1 MTIPGPLSALR
12 SRREHLLERQAALA
26 ALTRIDV
33 YQNENLEQTLHY
45 IMETAAQLMC
55 VERVSL
61 WRYTQTRCAIH
72 CLDLYESSLDRHS
85 SGAQLQAELYPDYFR
100 ALATS
105 DAIVADDAHADPR
118 THEFSSTYLTPLGV
132 TAMLDTP
139 VYLHGQIDGVL
150 CHEQVGPPTPWT
162 PEDRLFGIALAN
174 LIALAVERD
183 ERRRAEEALRESEQ
197 RLATLVAYAPDA
209 ILVFDADADRYIEA
223 NDQAARLFGRARD
236 ALLQIDPLELSPE
249 RQPDGRISS
258 EVRQEMID
266 RALEG
271 ETPVFEWLHQNASGA
286 LVPCEIR
293 LVRLPHASR
302 RLIRGSVIDIGERMR
317 TEQALRASEQRLST
331 MLAFSP
337 DAITLLDVDTLRFV
351 EVNEQAARLYGRD
364 RDALLRIGP
373 VELSPARQPD
383 GRLSNEAA
391 REKVEEALD
400 GGVPVFEWW
409 HADPSGTLFPCEVR
423 LVRLP
428 DATRRLVRGSVID
441 ISERKLAEA
450 ARRESEARLRGI
462 LDASMD
468 CIISIDRDGC
478 IIEFNPASERTFGY
492 RREDVIGREL
502 AGLVIPPELRDAH
515 RQGLKRYLATGEGP
529 LLGKRIEVPAL
540 RADGTEF
547 PVEISV
553 TPVSGGASFVT
564 ATVRDITER
573 KRAQAELRAAKDA
586 AEAANRAKSEFL
598 ANMSHELRTP
608 LNSVLGYAQLLRREA
623 ELNER
628 QCKALTVVEQSGEH
642 LLGLIDEI
650 LDMAKIEAGTLDVV
664 ADNFDLQ
671 RLLASIASMMKSR
684 AQAKGL
690 SFTQAQWSDIPRVIR
705 GDERR
710 LRQVLMNLLDNA
722 IKYTQQGG
730 VVLKT
735 GLNDGRLCFLVE
747 DTGIGIRPEHLSE
760 IFEVFHQVRDPSTVI
775 DGTGLGLA
783 ISKRLVHLMGGA
795 LQVSSTPR
803 EGSRFWFELDVPPVE
818 TQPPIAVSR
827 IATGIAGERRRVL
840 VVDDEADGRSLLRDL
855 LVPLGFEVY
864 EAADGEAAID
874 EALRLLPD
882 AILMDMRMPRL
893 DGLAATRRIRA
904 LPELSGMVI
913 VAISASAFEHNR
925 ARCIESGADEFVPK
939 PFRQERLIEL
949 LCARLGLT
957 VLYSA
962 SGSNADDEPDGEVVI
977 DAPPSEDLQRLLDL
991 ASRGDVRQLLHEANE
1006 LARRDRAHAPFAG
1019 RICELGEAY
1028 RMKEL
1033 RRWLRSF
1040 TNGQGSDP

>member
-1 MTIPGPLSALR
+1 MTTPGPLSALC
-12 SRREHLLERQAALA
+12 SKRERLLERQAALA

-33 YQNENLEQTLHY
+33 YQNDNLEQTIQY
-45 IMETAAQLMC
+45 IMETAAELMC

-61 WRYTQTRCAIH
+61 WRYTKARSAIH
-72 CLDLYESSLDRHS
+72 CLDLYEASVDRHS
-85 SGAQLQAELYPDYFR
+85 AGAQLQAELFPAYFQ

-118 THEFSSTYLTPLGV
+118 TREFSTSYLTPLGV

-139 VYLHGQIDGVL
+139 VYLNGRIDGVL

-183 ERRRAEEALRESEQ
+183 DRRRAEEALRESEQ

-209 ILVFDADADRYIEA
+209 ILVFDADSDRYVQA
-223 NDQAARLFGRARD
+223 NEQAARLFGRNCE
-236 ALLQIDPLELSPE
+236 ALLSVDPVELSPE

-258 EVRQEMID
+258 EARSEMID
-266 RALEG
+266 RALDG
-271 ETPVFEWLHQNASGA
+271 GTPVFEWMHLNASGA
-286 LVPCEIR
+286 LVACEIR
-293 LVRLPHASR
+293 LVRLPHATR
-302 RLIRGSVIDIGERMR
+302 RLVRGSVIDISERMR

-331 MLAFSP
+331 MLAYSP

-351 EVNEQAARLYGRD
+351 EANEQAARLYGRD
-364 RDALLRIGP
+364 RDALLSIGP
-373 VELSPARQPD
+373 VELSPERQPD
-383 GRLSNEAA
+383 GRLSAEAA
-391 REKVEEALD
+391 LEKVEEALD
-400 GGVPVFEWW
+400 GGAPVFEWW
-409 HADPSGTLFPCEVR
+409 HVDLAGALFPCEVR

-428 DATRRLVRGSVID
+428 DAARRLVRGSVID
-441 ISERKLAEA
+441 ISERKRAEA

-468 CIISIDRDGC
+468 CIISIDPDGRV
-478 IIEFNPASERTFGY
+478 IEFNPASERTFGY
-492 RREDVIGREL
+492 RRDDVIGCEL
-502 AGLVIPPELRDAH
+502 AALIIPPTLRDAH
-515 RQGLKRYLATGEGP
+515 RRGLARYLATGVGP
-529 LLGKRIEVPAL
+529 LLGRRIEVPAL
-540 RADGTEF
+540 RSDGTEF

-553 TPVSGGASFVT
+553 TPVAGGPQLVT

-573 KRAQAELRAAKDA
+573 KRAQSELNCAKEA

-628 QCKALTVVEQSGEH
+628 QCKALTVVQQSGEH

-664 ADNFDLQ
+664 ADNFDLH
-671 RLLASIASMMKSR
+671 RLLASIAGMMKSR

-690 SFTQAQWSDIPRVIR
+690 SFTTAQWSDIPRVIR

-710 LRQVLMNLLDNA
+710 LRQVLTNLLDNA

-735 GLNDGRLCFLVE
+735 GLNEGRLCFLVE

-760 IFEVFHQVRDPSTVI
+760 IFDVFHQVRDPATVI

-783 ISKRLVHLMGGA
+783 ISKRLVNLMGGV
-795 LQVSSTPR
+795 LQVASTPR
-803 EGSRFWFELDVPPVE
+803 EGSRFWFELDLPPVE
-818 TQPPIAVSR
+818 AEAPVDATR

-840 VVDDEADGRSLLRDL
+840 VVDDEAEGRSLLRDL
-855 LVPLGFEVY
+855 LAPLGFDVH
-864 EAADGEAAID
+864 EAPDGEAAID
-874 EALRLLPD
+874 AAMRLVPD

-904 LPELSGMVI
+904 LPALSGTVI
-913 VAISASAFEHNR
+913 FAISASAFEHNR

-939 PFRQERLIEL
+939 PFRQEKLIEL
-949 LCARLGLT
+949 LCGRLGLT
-957 VLYSA
+957 VLYAA
-962 SGSNADDEPDGEVVI
+962 SDGANPEPERAALI
-977 DAPPSEDLQRLLDL
+977 AAPPSADLRRLLDL
-991 ASRGDVRQLLHEANE
+991 ASRGDVRQLLHETNA
-1006 LARRDRAHAPFAG
+1006 LAERDRAHAPFAAHL
-1019 RICELGEAY
+1019 RELGEAY

-1033 RRWLRSF
+1033 RRWLKRLADEPR
-1040 TNGQGSDP
+1040 TEP

>member
-1 MTIPGPLSALR
+1 MTTPGPLSTLR
-12 SRREHLLERQAALA
+12 PKRERLLERQAALA

-33 YQNENLEQTLHY
+33 YQNENLEQTIRY
-45 IMETAAQLMC
+45 IMETAAQLMY

-61 WRYTQTRCAIH
+61 WRYTHTRSAIV
-72 CLDLYESSLDRHS
+72 CLDLYEASVDRHS
-85 SGAQLQAELYPDYFR
+85 GGAQLQAELYPAYFE

-105 DAIVADDAHADPR
+105 DAIVVDDAHSDPR
-118 THEFSSTYLTPLGV
+118 THEFSGSYLTPLGV

-139 VYLHGQIDGVL
+139 VYLNGRIDGVL

-183 ERRRAEEALRESEQ
+183 DRRRAEEALRESEQ

-209 ILVFDADADRYIEA
+209 ILVFDADADRYVQA
-223 NDQAARLFGRARD
+223 NAQAARLFGRECD
-236 ALLQIDPLELSPE
+236 ALLSVDPVELSPE

-258 EVRQEMID
+258 EARLEMID
-266 RALEG
+266 RALDG
-271 ETPVFEWLHQNASGA
+271 GTPVFEWMHLNASGA

-293 LVRLPHASR
+293 LVRLPHATR
-302 RLIRGSVIDIGERMR
+302 RLVRGSVIDIGERMR

-331 MLAFSP
+331 MLAYSP

-351 EVNEQAARLYGRD
+351 EANEQAARLYGRD

-373 VELSPARQPD
+373 VELSPERQPD
-383 GRLSNEAA
+383 GRLSGEAA
-391 REKVEEALD
+391 REKVEEALA

-409 HADPSGTLFPCEVR
+409 HVDTAGALFPCEVR

-428 DATRRLVRGSVID
+428 DAARRLVRGSVID
-441 ISERKLAEA
+441 ISERK
-450 ARRESEARLRGI
+450 
-462 LDASMD
+462 
-468 CIISIDRDGC
+468 
-478 IIEFNPASERTFGY
+478 
-492 RREDVIGREL
+492 
-502 AGLVIPPELRDAH
+502 
-515 RQGLKRYLATGEGP
+515 
-529 LLGKRIEVPAL
+529 
-540 RADGTEF
+540 
-547 PVEISV
+547 
-553 TPVSGGASFVT
+553 
-564 ATVRDITER
+564 
-573 KRAQAELRAAKDA
+573 RAQSELNCAKEA

-628 QCKALTVVEQSGEH
+628 QCKALTIVQQSGEH

-664 ADNFDLQ
+664 ADNFDLH
-671 RLLASIASMMKSR
+671 RLLASIAGMMKSR

-690 SFTQAQWSDIPRVIR
+690 SFTTAQWSDIPRVIR

-730 VVLKT
+730 IVLKT
-735 GLNDGRLCFLVE
+735 GLNEARLCFLVE
-747 DTGIGIRPEHLSE
+747 DTGIGIQPEHLSE
-760 IFEVFHQVRDPSTVI
+760 IFDVFHQVRDPATVI

-795 LQVSSTPR
+795 LQVESTPQV
-803 EGSRFWFELDVPPVE
+803 GSRFWFELEVPPVQAE
-818 TQPPIAVSR
+818 PPMAAVR

-840 VVDDEADGRSLLRDL
+840 VVDDEAEGRGLLRDL
-855 LVPLGFEVY
+855 LAPLGFDVH

-874 EALRLLPD
+874 EAILLRPD
-882 AILMDMRMPRL
+882 AILMDVRMPRL

-904 LPELSGMVI
+904 LPELSGTVI
-913 VAISASAFEHNR
+913 FAISASAFEHNR

-939 PFRQERLIEL
+939 PFRQERLIDL
-949 LCARLGLT
+949 LCTRLGLT
-957 VLYSA
+957 VLYA
-962 SGSNADDEPDGEVVI
+962 AGDGAEAEPERAEILAV
-977 DAPPSEDLQRLLDL
+977 PPSADLRRLLDL
-991 ASRGDVRQLLHEANE
+991 ASRGDVRQLLHETNE
-1006 LARRDRAHAPFAG
+1006 LARRDHAHAPFAAQL
-1019 RICELGEAY
+1019 RELGEAY

-1033 RRWLRSF
+1033 RRWLKRLA
-1040 TNGQGSDP
+1040 DEP